1 MIYSNIE
8 ELISYALKN
17 KLIEKEDVIWARNGI
32 LALLN
37 LSDNNSA
44 APYKGPLPDNPGEI
58 LADISFYAAEN
69 GLLEADTSTY
79 REIFETSVMS
89 VFTQRPSDVTKLFY
103 ETWREHGIK
112 KATDAFYKYCRKI
125 YYIKTD
131 RVAKNI
137 TWKVA
142 TEYGKIDMTINL
154 SKPEKDPKEIA
165 LQGKIQPSSSVYPK
179 CLLCKENV
187 GYKGRLNHPARQTLR
202 VIPIKLNGK
211 KWYFQYSPYVYYNE
225 HSIVFCE
232 DHRPM
237 KITPDTF
244 KNLLDFVEQFP
255 HYFIG
260 SNADLPIVGGSIL
273 SHDHYQAGRY
283 VFPMEKAPSVKRFR
297 VKKFP
302 KISFDIICWPL
313 SVLRLRGPKAQLAKA
328 AAHVLNVWQK
338 YDDPSVDILHASGKT
353 PHNTVTPIARFKD
366 GSYEMDLVLRNN
378 RTTKEFPWGVF
389 HSRPEFHNIKREN
402 IGLIEALGMAI
413 LPGRLKNEMA
423 QAASLIAAGKTEKM
437 KDLSSLAQHYNWVQS
452 FIKDYKGFKAEDVPE
467 ILLEEIG
474 RTFVK
479 VLASCGVFKH
489 DAKGKEAFL
498 RFIDK
503 L

>member
-1 MIYSNIE
+1 M
-8 ELISYALKN
+8 
-17 KLIEKEDVIWARNGI
+17 
-32 LALLN
+32 
-37 LSDNNSA
+37 
-44 APYKGPLPDNPGEI
+44 
-58 LADISFYAAEN
+58 
-69 GLLEADTSTY
+69 
-79 REIFETSVMS
+79 
-89 VFTQRPSDVTKLFY
+89 
-103 ETWREHGIK
+103 
-112 KATDAFYKYCRKI
+112 
-125 YYIKTD
+125 
-131 RVAKNI
+131 
-137 TWKVA
+137 
-142 TEYGKIDMTINL
+142 
-154 SKPEKDPKEIA
+154 
-165 LQGKIQPSSSVYPK
+165 
-179 CLLCKENV
+179 
-187 GYKGRLNHPARQTLR
+187 
-202 VIPIKLNGK
+202 
-211 KWYFQYSPYVYYNE
+211 
-225 HSIVFCE
+225 
-232 DHRPM
+232 
-237 KITPDTF
+237 
-244 KNLLDFVEQFP
+244 
-255 HYFIG
+255 
-260 SNADLPIVGGSIL
+260 
-273 SHDHYQAGRY
+273 
-283 VFPMEKAPSVKRFR
+283 
-297 VKKFP
+297 
-302 KISFDIICWPL
+302 
-313 SVLRLRGPKAQLAKA
+313 
-328 AAHVLNVWQK
+328 WQK